1 MEERCKDLE
10 QRFDAERSS
19 RMTEREENEEKFRLH
34 EINEVTLNSE
44 LSQLK

>member
-1 MEERCKDLE
+1 MEERCKELQ

-19 RMTEREENEEKFRLH
+19 RLKEREENDEKFRLH